1 MCFEGQEKT
10 LCPSFSFP
18 VPHIPLSE
26 IYFCVL
32 WKLLDISACLIQMEI
47 YIVCKILNTFQVID
61 FVGSVLK
68 VKVRRNGNLW
78 ERAVIGGKGNVL
90 TFCLELAS
98 STRVARWCHK
108 YPGKL

>member
-1 MCFEGQEKT
+1 MPFFK
-10 LCPSFSFP
+10 LAFP
-18 VPHIPLSE
+18 VRHIPLLE

-32 WKLLDISACLIQMEI
+32 WKLLAIPACLIQMEM
-47 YIVCKILNTFQVID
+47 YRVCKILNTFQVID

-68 VKVRRNGNLW
+68 VEVHRNRNLW
-78 ERAVIGGKGNVL
+78 ERAGIGGKGNVL

-98 STRVARWCHK
+98 FTRVARWCHK